1 MFMQSKRKKTNIA
14 KVKLKNTK
22 NIKLNAVKKD
32 AFCRL

>member
-22 NIKLNAVKKD
+22 NIELNAVKKG

>member
-22 NIKLNAVKKD
+22 NIELNAVNMS
-32 AFCRL
+32 AFYEL